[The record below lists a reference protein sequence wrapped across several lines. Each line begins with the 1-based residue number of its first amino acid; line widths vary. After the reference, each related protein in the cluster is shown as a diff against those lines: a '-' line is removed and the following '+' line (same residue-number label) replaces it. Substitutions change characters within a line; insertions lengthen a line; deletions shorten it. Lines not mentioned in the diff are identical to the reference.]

1 MIKKILVP
9 LDGSKL
15 AECVLPFVL
24 DIAPGLGA
32 EVILVTVTNRTQGFW
47 PFEDASQPKEIRL
60 EPQAVCSMEEQAGQY
75 LNTAAKSLE
84 DKGVKV
90 SKEVI
95 CGKTAQE
102 IIFYAKDN
110 QCDLIVI
117 STHGRSGLGKITHG
131 SITAKILQ
139 SAPVPVAVIRPPR

>member
-75 LNTAAKSLE
+75 LNTAAKGLE

-95 CGKTAQE
+95 CGKTAQK
-102 IIFYAKDN
+102 IIN
-110 QCDLIVI
+110 VI
-117 STHGRSGLGKITHG
+117 
-131 SITAKILQ
+131 
-139 SAPVPVAVIRPPR
+139 